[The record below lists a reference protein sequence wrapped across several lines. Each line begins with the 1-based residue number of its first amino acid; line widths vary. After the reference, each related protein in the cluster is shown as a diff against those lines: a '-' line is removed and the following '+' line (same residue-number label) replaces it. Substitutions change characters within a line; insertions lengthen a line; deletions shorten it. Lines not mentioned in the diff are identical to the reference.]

1 MRWVLPADFIT
12 KLTFRH
18 FFPHAFI
25 IICFSIFVNCYFTFF
40 SIYDQNSGCTKKMFT
55 NIIIGDQQ
63 YFSVFY
69 SRIPPECCR
78 RHRSKNRPIDIFHNF
93 LRRRRRGIP
102 ESAKREENVLSA
114 FSLLFYLDY
123 SGYLPLFPPFLPLLS
138 AQSVS
143 TYRSPQNCL
152 VINFFAFM
160 CNMHIFSCRCNKNLT
175 LLQIYARII
184 T

>member
-1 MRWVLPADFIT
+1 MT
-12 KLTFRH
+12 KILAVPGKYLLILSSAISNI
-18 FFPHAFI
+18 FPF
-25 IICFSIFVNCYFTFF
+25 
-40 SIYDQNSGCTKKMFT
+40 
-55 NIIIGDQQ
+55 
-63 YFSVFY
+63 FY

-78 RHRSKNRPIDIFHNF
+78 RRLSKNRPIDIFHNF

-102 ESAKREENVLSA
+102 ESAKREENILSA
-114 FSLLFYLDY
+114 FSLLFDLDY

-143 TYRSPQNCL
+143 IYRSPQNCL